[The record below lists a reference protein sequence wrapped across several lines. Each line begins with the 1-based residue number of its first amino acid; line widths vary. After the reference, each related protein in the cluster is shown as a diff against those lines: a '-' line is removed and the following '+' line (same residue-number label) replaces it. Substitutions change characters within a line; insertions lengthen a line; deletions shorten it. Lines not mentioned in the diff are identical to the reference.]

1 MSFRSV
7 SGEIPQNY
15 KCNAVLRDA
24 KRPHCG
30 YEMTWASYLIAIP
43 KQVWLKPPG
52 AGRGRSAD
60 NPHRA
65 WTAENIDAKR
75 LKFSNVK
82 ARRLR
87 PAGSFFSEVIYFQ
100 RFQRCQPRPHPA
112 FPLGKGAFLLRGG
125 PNHWIAETAES
136 TEIAEFSNLKGCSFR
151 PSGSFFSEVIFF
163 QRFQRFQPSPY
174 RAFPEGAS

>member
-1 MSFRSV
+1 
-7 SGEIPQNY
+7 
-15 KCNAVLRDA
+15 
-24 KRPHCG
+24 
-30 YEMTWASYLIAIP
+30 MTWASYLTLIAIP
-43 KQVWLKPPG
+43 KQVWLKPIG

-65 WTAENIDAKR
+65 WTAENLDAKR
-75 LKFSNVK
+75 LKFSNLK
-82 ARRLR
+82 AGRLR
-87 PAGSFFSEVIYFQ
+87 PAGSFFSEVISFQ